1 MKPIHKAIT
10 TFSGMPETILLWES
24 KGLSNEKIMPPCT
37 KSRSLSPKMVW
48 NNSRIKLKLKRK
60 LLKTRR

>member
-10 TFSGMPETILLWES
+10 TFSGLPEIILLWES
-24 KGLSNEKIMPPCT
+24 KGLSNEKIMSPCT

-48 NNSRIKLKLKRK
+48 NNSRIKLKFKRK